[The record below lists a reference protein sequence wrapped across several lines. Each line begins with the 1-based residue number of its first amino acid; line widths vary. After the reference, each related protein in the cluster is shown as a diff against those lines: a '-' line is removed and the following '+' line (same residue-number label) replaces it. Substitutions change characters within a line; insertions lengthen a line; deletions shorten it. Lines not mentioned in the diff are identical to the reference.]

1 VKEIAVRFTD
11 GTAKQVKVISEQ
23 IGLTPE
29 ELVKYIV
36 GMWVREEMSSHY
48 GPVASMVLQSI
59 PSLSDF
65 TKPVYLGLAE
75 HGDLKCKNCT
85 LSLTKEDV
93 EKGTCHSCNAPIDFN
108 SIDNK

>member
-1 VKEIAVRFTD
+1 MQELTLRFAD

-36 GMWVREEMSSHY
+36 GMWVREEMNSHY

-65 TKPVYLGLAE
+65 TKPLYLGLAE
-75 HGDLKCKNCT
+75 RGDLKCRNCT
-85 LSLTKEDV
+85 LPLTKGDV
-93 EKGTCHSCNAPIDFN
+93 EKGACHSCNAPIDFN
-108 SIDNK
+108 SMDIK